1 MRGGSFDFKSHI
13 SQKCVF
19 FLVKWGIIKMMRK
32 FCFVMLGVEFC
43 CGLIEQLLESASE
56 RFPVSLIAN
65 LSQPPIM
72 GMGWHPLL

>member
-1 MRGGSFDFKSHI
+1 
-13 SQKCVF
+13 
-19 FLVKWGIIKMMRK
+19 MMRK